1 MSMLSLAPKLPL
13 YWAFRRF
20 GWPRMYPFSVVVSIS
35 FRCNS
40 KCRTC
45 DVWRKPNDDMTVA
58 EWDKVFANLGRT
70 PFYITFTGGEP
81 FLRKDLDEMVIS
93 AYRHCRPS
101 VITIPTNGLLTDRI
115 VERVDRI
122 CRECPTSQI
131 GINLSLDGIGEEH
144 DDIRGRAGQLGE
156 VDGHLDEAE
165 GAPEITA
172 QPGADRSYRRQPLQP
187 TPLPGNLQRPAVPR
201 TRFLHHRGGGGTG
214 RAGHRRLGH
223 HARPGRVRAD
233 RRFPE
238 RAGARPGPPRG
249 SPNSRRRSGRTTTSL
264 PGACST
270 SGRR

>member
-13 YWAFRRF
+13 YWGFRRF

-35 FRCNS
+35 YRCNS

-45 DVWRKPNDDMTVA
+45 DVWRKPNDDMTVE

-144 DDIRGRAGQLGE
+144 DDIRG
-156 VDGHLDEAE
+156 V
-165 GAPEITA
+165 
-172 QPGADRSYRRQPLQP
+172 
-187 TPLPGNLQRPAVPR
+187 PGNWAKSMATWTKLKELQKSWPNLVLTVHTVVSRFNQHRFREIYTGLQFLEPDSYITEVAEERVELDTVGWGITPDPDAYAPIADFLSEQAWARPA
-201 TRFLHHRGGGGTG
+201 RGIAKFTQ
-214 RAGHRRLGH
+214 A
-223 HARPGRVRAD
+223 
-233 RRFPE
+233 F
-238 RAGARPGPPRG
+238 
-249 SPNSRRRSGRTTTSL
+249 RRSTTSS
-264 PGACST
+264 PSACFT